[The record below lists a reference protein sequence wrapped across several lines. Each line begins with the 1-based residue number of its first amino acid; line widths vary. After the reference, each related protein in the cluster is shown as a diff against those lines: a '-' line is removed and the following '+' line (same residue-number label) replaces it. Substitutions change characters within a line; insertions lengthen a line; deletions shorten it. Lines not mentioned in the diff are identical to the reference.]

1 MRAEG
6 VFVLRLSDHLPPL
19 LTGPKFFPALE
30 DEGDEE
36 EADKSSNRGREGAS
50 GFKPGKPVLAEGKVR
65 RAKGSKASSVRCA
78 RPRLKDGGSSKQL
91 GRSSQAAFSSGASP
105 HQAVESNT
113 MAAVL
118 PEGLASKLA
127 IPASWARVPSQ
138 GRPTEDAWSQDASN
152 LLSRPGD
159 VPHSGFSPGTR
170 KRGLW
175 PSRRRRSMDSP
186 ELSQRSSDGLQN
198 TWQVLLDLVQEALAS
213 ESPKESE
220 ILSSVEQLE
229 PTLDDGSLEHWTC
242 HHILDGLSATSFSR
256 EWWYIAVQAVQEVL
270 KTVDPGAKRTL
281 TCITANVT
289 QWRKEVA
296 TWLFELGPDVAA
308 VQETHLDQEG
318 IRQAQIEASK
328 AGYQFQALPAG
339 QGKGVGTLGGVA
351 ILTKNHLGARL
362 IDSFITKE
370 GCGWV
375 AVALRVHGRDLT
387 LFSLYLQS
395 GVGPTGGCNPDIL
408 AHLAGTLSQLQGV
421 WVVMGD
427 FNHPRQEMTTLGWVS
442 QVKGRL
448 LGPNCPTAG
457 GDNELDYT
465 LVHSALEGVIQVS
478 FSADVP
484 FRPHGA
490 VTVCIPVQGLS
501 GLVNQLKLFPAE
513 PELGLSQSP
522 AQSPLD
528 HIKVVNQVSTDPHS
542 LELGEIYRRCE
553 QEAGFRTVGRGWYA
567 PAGISPLVAPLPP
580 GRVWRGKEV
589 ALWQRWKEALLK
601 ATPVPSLAIPAD
613 APEGLLPASGTLAQP
628 GVLEQVELKLHQA
641 KQKQKLQETEDY
653 QAWLSGATNGSLGP
667 LYKVLKSSE
676 QVTARPYRNLCHQAR
691 AFERALAWCKIWD
704 GTFENQSSFIHP
716 RMDELRQKAQAEVK
730 HWPQLTGAGL
740 AKLVQKAGKKKG
752 GCDGWSYAA
761 LRLVPESCYDALARA
776 LMAAEQRGSLP
787 VQMMVHEVALL
798 PKDEHKERPISLTP
812 VLWRLYCSFR
822 KPKVREWVATYVGD
836 HAYDSAVP
844 GGRSLDVALRRLLR
858 AEHAKVNN
866 YHMLTLFI
874 DLQGFYDGIRW
885 QRVLEQGLDQGFPAP
900 LLALSLCIYQGPRC
914 LNGESVLSP
923 PIYPRRGLLQGC
935 PLAPTL
941 AKLALETPLQNTIRA
956 QGVTNADLWLDDIS
970 IDAVHRSPAVAA
982 GAALSIFRQ
991 IKQDLDAEGLEVSSR
1006 KTHFVGTSSK
1016 AVAELKKAKQPT
1028 DPDIQSLAK
1037 DLGIDS
1043 AGARRRRL
1051 FTANKRFRCGVRR
1064 VKKLNTLRVPCRKA
1078 RVRVLR
1084 TSPFAAAL
1092 YGHEAQGI
1100 APKRLKVFRASL
1112 SKQLGR
1118 AAVGSVD
1125 VILDLFSHEA
1135 PDPQYT
1141 VVVQQAEAVIR
1152 CALAHGEEGRQL
1164 MLQAW
1169 QPLWQ
1174 RQLHTRYGWQKVSGP
1189 LSALIQYLQDLGV
1202 DGQDP
1207 LCWKWAGH
1215 TLDIAIE
1222 DPCLLGKVR
1231 AFLAQVVAAWRTKR
1245 FSQAQSASGAENG
1258 VDWTAA
1264 RRLLRADRLPARRS
1278 SYKMV
1283 FQGLHLHEGN
1293 SGLPFCQWCGKKNT
1307 PQHLLYDCKELP
1319 GAKPAPKWLLDYRSK
1334 VPDVCLW
1341 QRGMLPKK
1349 YIQST
1354 AEHAV
1359 FRDGIFAEEKPPWG
1373 RFVYA
1378 TDASGGRYTKDPR
1391 LRHVGWAVIAAV
1403 HGPQGL
1409 TKVGTLSGVLMNSTV
1424 SAGESEAIINLLK
1437 LVDEEVDVTT
1447 DSRVAMKQLQSAS
1460 FTKTM
1465 YLSWGQVWSNR
1476 HLARATWIRSHTSN
1490 EGFAKE
1496 FGSHQSW
1503 RRTLNDWADSEAG
1516 KRANAAQP
1524 LSRAVKIQYLDRVV
1538 AHVIHHLAQRVQAA
1552 LDHTDKDL
1560 VKKTIAKRRQQ
1571 TREQAASPAT
1581 GPNKKQRMQ
1590 AKVDSPPAVE
1600 GHQWE
1605 VKEFKTNFT
1614 MKCKICQLYI
1624 ESCKTGEVFERLL
1637 RQPCIGFETEVLT
1650 WPDLHS
1656 SHNMINKGC
1665 MWQCSGCGRQARPS
1679 SLTLGSNPHSKKL
1692 VAPCPARNRLTF
1704 QRASSSREPQHS
1716 EDHVI
1721 RPPGP
1726 QGQGEMSRPGELQPL
1741 DAQTSRLPGPQGQG
1755 ELSRALQ
1762 APSPKAGPP
1771 KETSPVQAHPLAGSL
1786 VQSRSEDQGP
1796 ALTAQPKVQAHPASP
1811 GNSRP
1816 QGLGVAALLV
1826 PKAKVAAKRGA
1837 LETPRKASALGKA
1850 GAKSSPGPS
1859 IKTFFAPKKG
1869 SGQ

>member
-1 MRAEG
+1 MAR
-6 VFVLRLSDHLPPL
+6 LRL
-19 LTGPKFFPALE
+19 
-30 DEGDEE
+30 
-36 EADKSSNRGREGAS
+36 
-50 GFKPGKPVLAEGKVR
+50 V
-65 RAKGSKASSVRCA
+65 
-78 RPRLKDGGSSKQL
+78 RPRRRKYAFVRQP
-91 GRSSQAAFSSGASP
+91 GRKGQAASPSGTSP
-105 HQAVESNT
+105 HQAVESNAT
-113 MAAVL
+113 AAVL
-118 PEGLASKLA
+118 PEGLASRPA
-127 IPASWARVPSQ
+127 IPASWARVTSRGGP
-138 GRPTEDAWSQDASN
+138 PEDAWSQDA
-152 LLSRPGD
+152 LSSLSGLGD
-159 VPHSGFSPGTR
+159 VPHSGFTPGTR
-170 KRGLW
+170 KQGLW
-175 PSRRRRSMDSP
+175 PGRRRRSMGSP
-186 ELSQRSSDGLQN
+186 GLSQRSSNGLKN
-198 TWQVLLDLVQEALAS
+198 IWQVLLGLVQEALAS

-220 ILSSVEQLE
+220 ILSLVEQLE
-229 PTLDDGSLEHWTC
+229 STLDDGSLEHWVC
-242 HHILDGLSATSFSR
+242 HHILDGLSTTSFSR
-256 EWWYIAVQAVQEVL
+256 EWWYVAVQAVQEVL

-370 GCGWV
+370 GCGWI
-375 AVALRVHGRDLT
+375 AVALRVHGRGLI

-427 FNHPRQEMTTLGWVS
+427 FNHPRQEMANLGWVS
-442 QVKGRL
+442 QVKGTL

-465 LVHSALEGVIQVS
+465 LVHSALEGVIQAS
-478 FSADVP
+478 FSAEVP

-490 VTVCIPVQGLS
+490 VTVRIPIQGLS

-513 PELGLSQSP
+513 PELGLPSSQV
-522 AQSPLD
+522 QSPLG
-528 HIKVVNQVSTDPHS
+528 HIAVVNQVSSDPHS

-553 QEAGFRTVGRGWYA
+553 QEAGFKTVGRGWYA

-589 ALWQRWKEALLK
+589 VLWQRWKEALLTG
-601 ATPVPSLAIPAD
+601 TPVPHLAIPAD
-613 APEGLLPASGTLAQP
+613 APEGLLPASGTVAQP
-628 GVLEQVELKLHQA
+628 GVLEQVESRLQQA
-641 KQKQKLQETEDY
+641 KQNQKLQETEDY

-667 LYKVLKSSE
+667 LYKVLKSAE

-691 AFERALAWCKIWD
+691 AFKRALAWCKIWD
-704 GTFENQSSFIHP
+704 GTFENQSGFDHP
-716 RMDELRQKAQAEVK
+716 RMDELRQKAQEEVK

-740 AKLVQKAGKKKG
+740 AKLVQRAGKKKG

-776 LMAAEQRGSLP
+776 LMAAEKRGSLP

-822 KPKVREWVATYVGD
+822 KPKVREWVAAYVGD

-991 IKQDLDAEGLEVSSR
+991 IKQDLDAEGLEVS
-1006 KTHFVGTSSK
+1006 
-1016 AVAELKKAKQPT
+1016 P
-1028 DPDIQSLAK
+1028 
-1037 DLGIDS
+1037 
-1043 AGARRRRL
+1043 
-1051 FTANKRFRCGVRR
+1051 
-1064 VKKLNTLRVPCRKA
+1064 
-1078 RVRVLR
+1078 
-1084 TSPFAAAL
+1084 
-1092 YGHEAQGI
+1092 
-1100 APKRLKVFRASL
+1100 
-1112 SKQLGR
+1112 
-1118 AAVGSVD
+1118 
-1125 VILDLFSHEA
+1125 
-1135 PDPQYT
+1135 
-1141 VVVQQAEAVIR
+1141 
-1152 CALAHGEEGRQL
+1152 

-1245 FSQAQSASGAENG
+1245 FSQAQSASGAEDG
-1258 VDWTAA
+1258 VDWTVA
-1264 RRLLRADRLPARRS
+1264 RRLLRADKLPARRS

-1293 SGLPFCQWCGKKNT
+1293 SGLPFCQWCGKRNT

-1319 GAKPAPKWLLDYRSK
+1319 GAKSAPKWLLDYRAK
-1334 VPDVCLW
+1334 VPDDCLW
-1341 QRGMLPKK
+1341 QRGMLPKR

-1391 LRHVGWAVIAAV
+1391 LRHVGWAVIAAI

-1465 YLSWGQVWSNR
+1465 YLSWGSVWTNR
-1476 HLARATWIRSHTSN
+1476 HLARATWIRSHTSMD
-1490 EGFAKE
+1490 GFVQE

-1571 TREQAASPAT
+1571 TREQAARSAT

-1590 AKVDSPPAVE
+1590 AKADSPPEVE

-1605 VKEFKTNFT
+1605 IKEFKTNFT

-1665 MWQCSGCGRQARPS
+1665 VWQCSGCGRQARPS

-1692 VAPCPARNRLTF
+1692 VAPCPARK
-1704 QRASSSREPQHS
+1704 RASPPGEPQHL
-1716 EDHVI
+1716 DAHVSKS
-1721 RPPGP
+1721 PGP
-1726 QGQGEMSRPGELQPL
+1726 QGQGEASRPSLGSS
-1741 DAQTSRLPGPQGQG
+1741 QTPP
-1755 ELSRALQ
+1755 
-1762 APSPKAGPP
+1762 PKAGLPTDTPP
-1771 KETSPVQAHPLAGSL
+1771 LQASPLAGSL

-1796 ALTAQPKVQAHPASP
+1796 NLIARPNVQAQLTSP

-1816 QGLGVAALLV
+1816 QGLGVATPLV
-1826 PKAKVAAKRGA
+1826 STAKVTAKRGT
-1837 LETPRKASALGKA
+1837 LGTPRKASPLGKA
-1850 GAKSSPGPS
+1850 GAQGSPGPS
-1859 IKTFFAPKKG
+1859 IKAFFAPKKG
-1869 SGQ
+1869 SDQ

>member
-1 MRAEG
+1 M
-6 VFVLRLSDHLPPL
+6 
-19 LTGPKFFPALE
+19 
-30 DEGDEE
+30 
-36 EADKSSNRGREGAS
+36 
-50 GFKPGKPVLAEGKVR
+50 
-65 RAKGSKASSVRCA
+65 
-78 RPRLKDGGSSKQL
+78 
-91 GRSSQAAFSSGASP
+91 
-105 HQAVESNT
+105 
-113 MAAVL
+113 
-118 PEGLASKLA
+118 
-127 IPASWARVPSQ
+127 
-138 GRPTEDAWSQDASN
+138 
-152 LLSRPGD
+152 
-159 VPHSGFSPGTR
+159 
-170 KRGLW
+170 
-175 PSRRRRSMDSP
+175 
-186 ELSQRSSDGLQN
+186 
-198 TWQVLLDLVQEALAS
+198 
-213 ESPKESE
+213 
-220 ILSSVEQLE
+220 
-229 PTLDDGSLEHWTC
+229 
-242 HHILDGLSATSFSR
+242 
-256 EWWYIAVQAVQEVL
+256 L
-270 KTVDPGAKRTL
+270 KTRDPAAQRTL

-289 QWRKEVA
+289 QWRREVA
-296 TWLFELGPDVAA
+296 TWLFELRPDVAA
-308 VQETHLDQEG
+308 VQETHLGQED

-362 IDSFITKE
+362 IDSFVTKE
-370 GCGWV
+370 GCGWI
-375 AVALRVHGRDLT
+375 AVALRVHGRDLV
-387 LFSLYLQS
+387 LISLYLQS
-395 GVGPTGGCNPDIL
+395 GVGPTGGCNPEVL

-427 FNHPRQEMTTLGWVS
+427 FNHPRQEMANLGWVS
-442 QVKGRL
+442 QVKSKL
-448 LGPNCPTAG
+448 VGPACPTAG

-465 LVHSALEGVIQVS
+465 LVHSALEGVVQVS
-478 FSADVP
+478 FSAEVP

-490 VTVCIPVQGLS
+490 VTVRIPIQGLS
-501 GLVNQLKLFPAE
+501 GLVNQLKLFPVE
-513 PELGLSQSP
+513 PELGLSPSQDH
-522 AQSPLD
+522 SPLSQ
-528 HIKVVNQVSTDPHS
+528 ISVVNQVSSDPYS

-553 QEAGFRTVGRGWYA
+553 REAGFKTVGRGWSA

-589 ALWQRWKEALLK
+589 VLWQRWKDAIQTGK
-601 ATPVPSLAIPAD
+601 PVPRLAAPTD
-613 APEGLLPASGTLAQP
+613 APEGLLPTEGTIAQP
-628 GVLEQVELKLHQA
+628 GVLEQVETRLQQA
-641 KQKQKLQETEDY
+641 KQNQKLQETEDY
-653 QAWLSGATNGSLGP
+653 QAWLSGATKGSLGP

-704 GTFENQSSFIHP
+704 GTFESQSSFVRP
-716 RMDELRQKAQAEVK
+716 RMDELRLKAQEEVK

-740 AKLVQKAGKKKG
+740 AKLVQRAGKKKG

-776 LMAAEQRGSLP
+776 LMAAEKRGSLP

-866 YHMLTLFI
+866 DHMLTLFI

-941 AKLALETPLQNTIRA
+941 AKLALEHPLQNILRA

-1016 AVAELKKAKQPT
+1016 VVAELKKARQPA

-1064 VKKLNTLRVPCRKA
+1064 IKKLNTLRVPCRKA

-1152 CALAHGEEGRQL
+1152 CALAHGQEGRRL

-1245 FSQAQSASGAENG
+1245 FSQAQSASGAEDG
-1258 VDWTAA
+1258 VDWTVA
-1264 RRLLRADRLPARRS
+1264 RRLLRADKLPARRS

-1293 SGLPFCQWCGKKNT
+1293 SGLPFCQWCGKRNT
-1307 PQHLLYDCKELP
+1307 PQHLLYDCEKLP
-1319 GAKPAPKWLLDYRSK
+1319 GAKPAPKWLLDYGSK
-1334 VPDVCLW
+1334 VPDDCLW
-1341 QRGMLPKK
+1341 QRGMLPKR
-1349 YIQST
+1349 YIHST

-1359 FRDGIFAEEKPPWG
+1359 YRDGIFAEEKPAWG
-1373 RFVYA
+1373 SFVYA

-1391 LRHVGWAVIAAV
+1391 LRHVGWAVIAAT

-1424 SAGESEAIINLLK
+1424 SAGESEAIISLLK

-1447 DSRVAMKQLQSAS
+1447 DSRVAMKHLQSAS

-1465 YLSWGQVWSNR
+1465 YLSWGPVWSNR
-1476 HLARATWIRSHTSN
+1476 HLARATWIRSHTSA
-1490 EGFAKE
+1490 EGFKQE

-1516 KRANAAQP
+1516 RRANAAQP

-1552 LDHTDKDL
+1552 LDHTDKAL

-1590 AKVDSPPAVE
+1590 AKVDSPPEVE

-1650 WPDLHS
+1650 WPDLHP
-1656 SHNMINKGC
+1656 SHTMLNKGC
-1665 MWQCSGCGRQARPS
+1665 VWQCKGCGRQARPS

-1692 VAPCPARNRLTF
+1692 VAPCPARNRLNF
-1704 QRASSSREPQHS
+1704 QRASPPGGLQPDAHVSKSS
-1716 EDHVI
+1716 
-1721 RPPGP
+1721 GP
-1726 QGQGEMSRPGELQPL
+1726 QGQGEVARPSLRFPK
-1741 DAQTSRLPGPQGQG
+1741 PP
-1755 ELSRALQ
+1755 
-1762 APSPKAGPP
+1762 PPKAGPP
-1771 KETSPVQAHPLAGSL
+1771 TESPPVQAHPLAGSS
-1786 VQSRSEDQGP
+1786 VQSRSDDQGEHLVARP
-1796 ALTAQPKVQAHPASP
+1796 EVQTQPLSP
-1811 GNSRP
+1811 GSSRP
-1816 QGLGVAALLV
+1816 QGLGIVTPLV
-1826 PKAKVAAKRGA
+1826 PKAKVKAKSVT
-1837 LETPRKASALGKA
+1837 LETLRKASPLGKA
-1850 GAKSSPGPS
+1850 SAKSNPGPS
-1859 IKTFFAPKKG
+1859 IKAFFAPKKG